1 MPVYNEEKLLHGVKE
16 NVDEI
21 RREYQIEFITR
32 YKRDNQQ
39 LPDKWAVGIP
49 DIGRIIAL
57 YTYSD
62 YSGNDFYSGMLMN
75 F

>member
-39 LPDKWAVGIP
+39 LPDKWASVFRYRSNHCAVYLFGLF
-49 DIGRIIAL
+49 RK
-57 YTYSD
+57 
-62 YSGNDFYSGMLMN
+62 
-75 F
+75 

>member
-1 MPVYNEEKLLHGVKE
+1 MNVSSIMPVYNEEKLLHGVKE

-39 LPDKWAVGIP
+39 LPDK
-49 DIGRIIAL
+49 
-57 YTYSD
+57 
-62 YSGNDFYSGMLMN
+62 
-75 F
+75 